1 MSVAEILNYTYKD
14 YEMWEGE
21 WELIDGMP
29 VSMAPA
35 PARIHQ
41 SIASELFY
49 YLKQALD
56 EECQA
61 CEVLY
66 EVDWKISN
74 NTILRPDIIF
84 TCDDDGT
91 FVDIVDRFGCIHI
104 QRIDKLVKIEHRSVP
119 FLDILALFAQELCM
133 VGIDCRR
140 TCRHRTV
147 HEYFAFGQ
155 FLSVMHLLENTEQFL
170 RTFYSEGG
178 NHHIAPIVHGIDD
191 NLLVIICVDI
201 SLKNVLKIVH
211 PTSMDSVFGKVGKWV
226 YSAFSVALFMVA
238 LLLFVKGVSGFL
250 SFGLDFSH
258 IDINE
263 MFKSTIL
270 LTLSLA
276 IVDLTKAI
284 FEEEVLG
291 REKHRG
297 SSEESHQTMIR
308 FLGSIIIA
316 LSIEALMLVFKFALT
331 DPEKLLFAV
340 YLLVGITALIL
351 GLSVYLKVNQKREK
365 DTSPR

>member
-1 MSVAEILNYTYKD
+1 MTVKEIQEYAQIRTKARAYLCYVMSRNIAHGATESTLDAILSNLHRLQEALPDSEVIYA
-14 YEMWEGE
+14 
-21 WELIDGMP
+21 IDGNGIQITDNI
-29 VSMAPA
+29 SKHTKLHGFGKGEDRSDRA
-35 PARIHQ
+35 
-41 SIASELFY
+41 Y
-49 YLKQALD
+49 YYKTLQ
-56 EECQA
+56 
-61 CEVLY
+61 
-66 EVDWKISN
+66 
-74 NTILRPDIIF
+74 
-84 TCDDDGT
+84 
-91 FVDIVDRFGCIHI
+91 
-104 QRIDKLVKIEHRSVP
+104 EHRCKLTDPYPS
-119 FLDILALFAQELCM
+119 LLTNEL
-133 VGIDCRR
+133 VV
-140 TCRHRTV
+140 T
-147 HEYFAFGQ
+147 A
-155 FLSVMHLLENTEQFL
+155 
-170 RTFYSEGG
+170 TFPLYD
-178 NHHIAPIVHGIDD
+178 ADD

-211 PTSMDSVFGKVGKWV
+211 PTSMDSVFGKIGKWV

-340 YLLVGITALIL
+340 YLLLGITSLIL
-351 GLSVYLKVNQKREK
+351 GLSAYLKVNQKSEK